1 MSAETTDMQE
11 ISKLAVTCNRNT
23 KRDDIPD
30 GKFAEL
36 GIQFLTSWCLNIEY
50 GESASDIKEQGPES
64 KPSPGTYPV
73 GRCQKATRTTARAG
87 SHRLPVPKTRSSGS
101 FTEGSNFPSFKNR
114 SGSYVC
120 GEGYTVSS

>member
-1 MSAETTDMQE
+1 MSAETTDMQK

-23 KRDDIPD
+23 KRDNVPD

-36 GIQFLTSWCLNIEY
+36 GFQFLISWCLNVEH
-50 GESASDIKEQGPES
+50 GEGASNIKEQGPEG

-73 GRCQKATRTTARAG
+73 SRHQKATRATACAG
-87 SHRLPVPKTRSSGS
+87 SYRLPVPKIRSSGS

-120 GEGYTVSS
+120 GEGYTASS